1 MDLFGMGIGEI
12 LLVLLVALIIWG
24 PGKLPQISRTLGKWV
39 STFRKASL
47 DLTTQVKRELEE
59 EERKLSAPEP
69 KADTAKDT
77 EKPPA
82 TDAAEDSNTATDKP
96 EDR

>member
-24 PGKLPQISRTLGKWV
+24 PGRLPEIARTLGKWV

-59 EERKLSAPEP
+59 EEKKSSAPEP
-69 KADTAKDT
+69 KAGTNKEV
-77 EKPPA
+77 EKPA
-82 TDAAEDSNTATDKP
+82 DANGAEDGSTATDNP
-96 EDR
+96 QDR

>member
-12 LLVLLVALIIWG
+12 LLVLLVAVMIWG
-24 PGKLPQISRTLGKWV
+24 PGRLPEIARTLGKWV

-47 DLTTQVKRELEE
+47 DLTTQMKKELEE
-59 EERKLSAPEP
+59 EEKKLSEPEP
-69 KADTAKDT
+69 KADTAKET
-77 EKPPA
+77 EEPA
-82 TDAAEDSNTATDKP
+82 DANGAEDGSTTTDNP